1 MSVLPG
7 LRRGGLGGFALL
19 RFASGIESLF
29 GVSCGMPYAELT
41 RDYLLENSLVGQF
54 IESYD
59 KFVDSGLQK
68 VVNAQEIIE
77 PQIEGL
83 VLKLGK
89 IRVEKP
95 RVVEVDGSSRV
106 LYPME
111 ARARDLS
118 YTAPLFLEIT
128 PVIHGS
134 EKRTEEV
141 LIGELPVMVKS
152 KLCHLR
158 GKTSEELVEM
168 GEDRLDPGGYF
179 VVNGTEKALMT
190 LEDLAPNRILLSRE
204 KDGKLVQAKIFS
216 TRLGFRGRCTV
227 DRVFEG
233 KLGLTLP
240 SYSKALEIMLV
251 LKALG
256 LDKREKI
263 VEAFSD
269 APEVLNDLELNFEL
283 DEAKNKREALETIGK
298 RAAPGQPVEYQVR
311 RAELLLDRY
320 LLPHIGID
328 ETTRIAKAYFL
339 TRMAERA
346 ILVAYKKRGV
356 EDKDHYANKRLKIT
370 GTLMEELFLYAFQ
383 FLVKDIAYQME
394 RANVRGRKMSMF
406 AVVRPDALTDR
417 IRYSMATGNWV
428 GGHTGVCQPLDRYNY
443 ISANSFL
450 RRVTSPLA
458 KKHPHYKARDL
469 NGTHY
474 GRLDPNETPEGPN
487 CGLVKS
493 LSIFCNVS
501 TGVDEKPLEQSLRQ
515 LGVSMQL

>member
-1 MSVLPG
+1 
-7 LRRGGLGGFALL
+7 
-19 RFASGIESLF
+19 
-29 GVSCGMPYAELT
+29 MPYSELT
-41 RDYLLENSLVGQF
+41 SDYLKENSLVDQYLVSF
-54 IESYD
+54 D
-59 KFVDSGLQK
+59 KFVETGLQK
-68 VVNAQEIIE
+68 VVNSQEIIE

-95 RVVEVDGSSRV
+95 RVVEVDGSSRTF
-106 LYPME
+106 YPME

-141 LIGELPVMVKS
+141 LIGELPIMIKS
-152 KLCHLR
+152 KQCHLK
-158 GKTSEELVEM
+158 GKTREELVDL
-168 GEDRLDPGGYF
+168 GEDPLDPGGYF
-179 VVNGTEKALMT
+179 IVNGTEKALMT

-204 KDGKLVQAKIFS
+204 KDGKVIQAKIFS

-227 DRVFEG
+227 DRTFEG
-233 KLGLTLP
+233 KLGVTLP
-240 SYSKALEIMLV
+240 SYSKALELMLV
-251 LKALG
+251 MKALG

-263 VEAFSD
+263 SEAFSD
-269 APEVLNDLELNFEL
+269 APEILNDLELNLEI
-283 DEAKNKREALETIGK
+283 DEAKNRREALEAIGK

-320 LLPHIGID
+320 LLPHIGVD
-328 ETTRIAKAYFL
+328 ESTRLAKAYFL
-339 TRMAERA
+339 ARMAERA

-356 EDKDHYANKRLKIT
+356 EDKDHYANKRLKIS

-443 ISANSFL
+443 ISAMSFL

-469 NGTHY
+469 NGTHF

-493 LSIFCNVS
+493 LSIFCSVT
-501 TGVDEKPLEQSLRQ
+501 TGAEEKPVEQALRQ